1 MTEPFVQKNKSFL
14 QVDKWKRLNSQL
26 QVGFTTRMGGYSVL
40 PYKSLNMGLHVFDER
55 ETVVQNRKKLTEK
68 ISMPIDN
75 WICGEQ
81 THETN
86 VMKVDQTSKGRGAT
100 SYETSLSNIDSLI
113 TNEKGILCTALFAD
127 CVPLYFFDPI
137 SGYIGI
143 AHAGWKGTINKIA
156 KKTIEKLFANGVKP
170 YDLQVVIGPSISKE
184 NYEVDD
190 GIISKLNNNY
200 IEKCVTKKENN
211 RYLLDLKQ
219 LNVEILLQ
227 NGIHSNNID
236 ITSFCT
242 FANEDLFFSHRRD
255 HGKTGRM
262 LGFIGFTMN

>member
-1 MTEPFVQKNKSFL
+1 MTEPFVQKSKSFL
-14 QVDKWKRLNSQL
+14 QIDKWTRLNSQL
-26 QVGFTTRMGGYSVL
+26 KVGFTTRIGGYSVS
-40 PYKSLNMGLHVFDER
+40 PYKSLNMGFHVSDEK
-55 ETVVQNRKKLTEK
+55 EIVVQNRRNLSDI
-68 ISMPIDN
+68 ISMPLDL
-75 WICGEQ
+75 WICGKQ

-86 VMKVDQTSKGRGAT
+86 VMKVDKGSRGKGAT
-100 SYETSLSNIDSLI
+100 SYETSLNRTDSLI
-113 TNEKGILCTALFAD
+113 TREKGILCTALFAD

-143 AHAGWKGTINKIA
+143 AHAGWKGTVNKIA
-156 KKTIEKLFANGVKP
+156 EKTIKKLCANGVHP
-170 YDLQVVIGPSISKE
+170 SDLQVAIGPSISKD

-190 GIISKLNNNY
+190 RIISKLKDSY

-227 NGIHSNNID
+227 NGIHSNNIE

-242 FANEDLFFSHRRD
+242 YTNENLFFSHRRD
-255 HGKTGRM
+255 HGMTGRM
-262 LGFIGFTMN
+262 LGFIGYTKN